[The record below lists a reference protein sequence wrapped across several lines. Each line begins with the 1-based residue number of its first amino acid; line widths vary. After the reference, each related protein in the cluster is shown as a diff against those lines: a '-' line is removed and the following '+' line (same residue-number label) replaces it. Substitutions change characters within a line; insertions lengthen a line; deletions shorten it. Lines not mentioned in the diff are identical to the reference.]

1 MAAKIAALMVTLAA
15 GLAAGVAILFFML
28 VAMNGYSEGD
38 ATWGLGAYVVLAFVA
53 NISMGLAAYFVTGR
67 LIKRAIASLITIT
80 IFSIVVFV
88 VEVVSSLIGI
98 GVAEFVRVKF

>member
-67 LIKRAIASLITIT
+67 LIKREYGPVVASLITIT
-80 IFSIVVFV
+80 I
-88 VEVVSSLIGI
+88 
-98 GVAEFVRVKF
+98 RCVKAWCGR